1 MKTKLINSTTSTQ
14 LAKGRNLRPLSEYSG
29 VILRLTAK
37 EKKEISDLKAAI
49 ARLECDLYDLHK
61 NVKTRMPQTKLNY
74 FWNKIIVCEGKID
87 TLKATIREIMVNR
100 LNKQKAK
107 QKI

>member
-1 MKTKLINSTTSTQ
+1 MKTKLINRTTSTQ
-14 LAKGRNLRPLSEYSG
+14 LAKGRNLKPLSEYSG

>member
-1 MKTKLINSTTSTQ
+1 MKTKLINSTISTQ
-14 LAKGRNLRPLSEYSG
+14 LAKGRNLKPLSEYSG
-29 VILRLTAK
+29 VILRLTDK
-37 EKKEISDLKAAI
+37 EKKEISELRAAI

>member
-1 MKTKLINSTTSTQ
+1 LKTKLINSTTSTQ
-14 LAKGRNLRPLSEYSG
+14 LAKGRNLKPLSEYSG

>member
-14 LAKGRNLRPLSEYSG
+14 LARGRNLKPLSEYSG

>member
-87 TLKATIREIMVNR
+87 TLKATNREIMVNR

>member
-49 ARLECDLYDLHK
+49 ANHNTDSELISE
-61 NVKTRMPQTKLNY
+61 Q
-74 FWNKIIVCEGKID
+74 VCF
-87 TLKATIREIMVNR
+87 
-100 LNKQKAK
+100 Q
-107 QKI
+107 

>member
-74 FWNKIIVCEGKID
+74 FWNKIIVCEVKID

>member
-14 LAKGRNLRPLSEYSG
+14 LAKGRNLKPLSEYSG

-74 FWNKIIVCEGKID
+74 FWNKIIVCEGRID

>member
-37 EKKEISDLKAAI
+37 EKKEISELRASI
-49 ARLECDLYDLHK
+49 AKLECDLYDLHK
-61 NVKTRMPQTKLNY
+61 NVKTRMPQTKLDY

-87 TLKATIREIMVNR
+87 TLKETIREIMVNR
-100 LNKQKAK
+100 LNIQKAK
-107 QKI
+107 KKT

>member
-14 LAKGRNLRPLSEYSG
+14 LAKGRNLKPLSEYSG

-100 LNKQKAK
+100 QNKQKAK